1 MKFPCLV
8 LKSVCTT
15 PITVTV
21 YREGINEDGEPLADL
36 KLELM
41 CNYQDKAKSV
51 LTADKQLVQLSAQAY
66 FIGDIA
72 PNLPTLSNGEVLVNG
87 VRRRIFQ
94 GEKARNPDGT
104 VNYTRL
110 DLI

>member
-1 MKFPCLV
+1 MKYPCLV

-15 PITVTV
+15 PITITV
-21 YREGINEDGEPLADL
+21 YQEGLSEDGEPLKAL
-36 KLELM
+36 G
-41 CNYQDKAKSV
+41 NYQDKAKTV

-72 PNLPTLSNGEVLVNG
+72 PELSTLSNGEVIVNG
-87 VRRRIFQ
+87 VRRKIYQ

-104 VNYTRL
+104 INYTRL